1 MWATLVWLTGCW
13 FRVRASAMA
22 RVLLQVQR
30 SGDSGSPRVVSS
42 IIASSLCT
50 SCGSD
55 WVIGLRPPP
64 GRRIRPSQVTPA
76 SISWIPLWIALRD
89 KPHARLTRLTPP
101 RPIALASLAAV
112 RRRVRSSKCGHRAR
126 NFALSSGRVLTPE
139 QHNADRY
146 SCLSYFVDTFI
157 DLQLL
162 RKKKFQSSRVS
173 KLQQKGLQFREALQ
187 S

>member
-1 MWATLVWLTGCW
+1 
-13 FRVRASAMA
+13 MA

-64 GRRIRPSQVTPA
+64 GRRIRPGQVNPA
-76 SISWIPLWIALRD
+76 SISPIPLWMALRD

-101 RPIALASLAAV
+101 RPKDLASLAAV
-112 RRRVRSSKCGHRAR
+112 RRRVRSSKCGQMAR
-126 NFALSSGRVLTPE
+126 NFALSSGRVLTPK
-139 QHNADRY
+139 QHNAEAAPARVTLLIPLFIYY
-146 SCLSYFVDTFI
+146 SLVSFSVVYFSWDPENTRSPLPSL
-157 DLQLL
+157 D
-162 RKKKFQSSRVS
+162 K
-173 KLQQKGLQFREALQ
+173 
-187 S
+187 

>member
-1 MWATLVWLTGCW
+1 
-13 FRVRASAMA
+13 MA

-64 GRRIRPSQVTPA
+64 GRRIRPGQVNPA
-76 SISWIPLWIALRD
+76 SISPIPLWMALRD

-101 RPIALASLAAV
+101 RPKDLASLAAV
-112 RRRVRSSKCGHRAR
+112 RRRVRSSKCGQMAR
-126 NFALSSGRVLTPE
+126 NFALSSGRVLTPK
-139 QHNADRY
+139 QHNAEAAPARVTLLIPLFIYY
-146 SCLSYFVDTFI
+146 S
-157 DLQLL
+157 
-162 RKKKFQSSRVS
+162 
-173 KLQQKGLQFREALQ
+173 
-187 S
+187 

>member
-42 IIASSLCT
+42 IIASSLRT

-64 GRRIRPSQVTPA
+64 GRRIRPGQLTPA
-76 SISWIPLWIALRD
+76 SISRIPLWIALRD

-101 RPIALASLAAV
+101 RPKVLASFAAI
-112 RRRVRSSKCGHRAR
+112 RRRVRSSKCDQIAR
-126 NFALSSGRVLTPE
+126 NFALSSERVLTPE
-139 QHNADRY
+139 QHNADRC
-146 SCLSYFVDTFI
+146 SCLSYFIDTFI
-157 DLQLL
+157 YLRLLSGFCPRGEL
-162 RKKKFQSSRVS
+162 RKPRQCSIAFLEPCS
-173 KLQQKGLQFREALQ
+173 L
-187 S
+187 